1 MSEENKRF
9 ENENELPLE
18 EEIKQDESAKKEG
31 MTYEEAQKYT
41 GVFTSRVSD
50 EQPPKN
56 KEKKKKKI
64 SLSAFLL
71 SSVAIVLVS
80 VMITWTFCMG
90 LYRSQL
96 SDIAQNGI
104 SGDAPSSELDL
115 IASILETYSYY
126 DLEEEEMLEAAI
138 KAYVAA
144 TGDRYAAYMNK
155 EEFASYNASMTGST
169 VGIGI
174 NVIESVVQINGVEI
188 KVYKVINVTKGSP
201 AEAAGVLTGDLIAYI
216 GTGTDKTSSVD
227 HMGYE
232 EAFAK
237 MIGEEGTKAEFTVLR
252 KKAGTEDQYE
262 EKFFSAVRKK
272 IVSSSVYSH
281 VCGTDNTVGIVKI
294 TGFDYNTPKQFS
306 EAVDALRAKGIEKIV
321 FDLRYNGGGALI
333 SIVAVLSYFLDEGD
347 TIISTKSKN
356 EEAEIIK
363 AGVVSGYKG
372 EMAGCNVSKKDIG
385 KYKDLKVA
393 VLCNGSTA
401 SAAELFAANFR
412 DYELGEIVGTTTFGK
427 GAMQSTLDLSYF
439 GYEGGIK
446 LTTNMYFPPCGESYD
461 GIGITP
467 DVVVELDESLL
478 TKNIYDITDAEDN
491 QLQAAIK
498 TFEK

>member
-1 MSEENKRF
+1 
-9 ENENELPLE
+9 
-18 EEIKQDESAKKEG
+18 
-31 MTYEEAQKYT
+31 
-41 GVFTSRVSD
+41 
-50 EQPPKN
+50 
-56 KEKKKKKI
+56 
-64 SLSAFLL
+64 
-71 SSVAIVLVS
+71 
-80 VMITWTFCMG
+80 MITWSFCMG
-90 LYRSQL
+90 LYRKQL

-104 SGDAPSSELDL
+104 SGDIPSSEIDL

-216 GTGTDKTSSVD
+216 GTGTDVTSSVD

-252 KKAGTEDQYE
+252 KKAGTQDQYE

-281 VCGTDNTVGIVKI
+281 VCQTDNTVGIVKI
-294 TGFDYNTPKQFS
+294 TGFDYNTPAQFS
-306 EAVDALRAKGIEKIV
+306 EAVDALRAK
-321 FDLRYNGGGALI
+321 
-333 SIVAVLSYFLDEGD
+333 
-347 TIISTKSKN
+347 
-356 EEAEIIK
+356 
-363 AGVVSGYKG
+363 
-372 EMAGCNVSKKDIG
+372 
-385 KYKDLKVA
+385 
-393 VLCNGSTA
+393 
-401 SAAELFAANFR
+401 
-412 DYELGEIVGTTTFGK
+412 
-427 GAMQSTLDLSYF
+427 
-439 GYEGGIK
+439 
-446 LTTNMYFPPCGESYD
+446 
-461 GIGITP
+461 
-467 DVVVELDESLL
+467 
-478 TKNIYDITDAEDN
+478 
-491 QLQAAIK
+491 
-498 TFEK
+498 